1 MEKVRVAEKNRERIE
16 IRTAYTTSDI
26 AWLYRKEKWKNL
38 NCIGA
43 IKKEVEVDG
52 TRTEEWHYY
61 ISSRKLSAA
70 ELLHHARMEWAV
82 ESMHWL
88 LDVHYAEDYCRIANK
103 TAQENPN
110 LLRKSALS
118 LLKRYKA
125 ETNTKQPISHIMPD
139 CLLEPE
145 YLCRVLQN

>member
-1 MEKVRVAEKNRERIE
+1 MS
-16 IRTAYTTSDI
+16 T
-26 AWLYRKEKWKNL
+26 
-38 NCIGA
+38 
-43 IKKEVEVDG
+43 
-52 TRTEEWHYY
+52 
-61 ISSRKLSAA
+61 
-70 ELLHHARMEWAV
+70 
-82 ESMHWL
+82 
-88 LDVHYAEDYCRIANK
+88 IANK
-103 TAQENPN
+103 TVQENPN